1 VSALAYLRVSAWR
14 TRATLVPAAGCL
26 FAVIGTFAG
35 TRNEVGGAWALTALF
50 GCALGAW
57 LTGAILAGEP
67 AAQADMATVAMGG
80 RAGRLR
86 ADVVLVATVALAL
99 TALFI
104 IYPLALGTVREHVFD
119 RRPGAAD
126 IVAAIG
132 VHLVC
137 AAFGGA
143 VGVLFAPPRVIRRA
157 TAAAATL
164 AVLIGALAI
173 GDSLGAFGGP
183 VATAQRLSDAHAR
196 TIGGGELLAATT
208 CAALTAALLAATARW
223 TRLRA

>member
-1 VSALAYLRVSAWR
+1 VSALPYLRITAWR

-35 TRNEVGGAWALTALF
+35 PRNEVGGAWALTALF

-67 AAQADMATVAMGG
+67 AAQADMASVALGG

-86 ADVVLVATVALAL
+86 ADAVLTATVALAL

-126 IVAAIG
+126 ITAAAA
-132 VHLVC
+132 VNLVC
-137 AAFGGA
+137 TAFGA
-143 VGVLFAPPRVIRRA
+143 ALGVLFAPPRVLRRA
-157 TAAAATL
+157 TATAATL
-164 AVLIGALAI
+164 TVLIAALAI
-173 GDSLGAFGGP
+173 GDSLGAVGGP
-183 VATAQRLSDAHAR
+183 VAAAQHLSDAHAR
-196 TIGGGELLAATT
+196 TIGAGELLATAT

-223 TRLRA
+223 TRLRG